1 MVKESLFSHNDILM
15 LEHLSRTGFEP
26 CPFGS
31 GVSNRQARS
40 RLKRKIE
47 KDSADFLAAHLEEWR
62 AIKLS
67 FDYGLL
73 GEDVQNKLQRQI
85 WDSRESII
93 RLLID
98 WIPNEVLGDFLNEFL
113 VKRYF
118 DEMLK
123 DEGAADP
130 FIPIRFWGH
139 YLAQLNFED
148 PRIHCVCERLLK
160 EIEKFELL
168 TADKRAIV
176 TFDTE
181 NDEEGLCKVWT
192 MDKTMFNRFMAY
204 EKSNREDTFVYV
216 IPRSIFRSGGNE
228 FIVVFYCQVVW
239 YQWILSVAHQ
249 INFEG
254 KKMVTYNQLM
264 NRLSQL
270 ISFYL
275 QTAIK
280 ENLRQ
285 FKELIENPFHPAED
299 IQGEVLQ
306 LLNNHFDHF
315 RTNEPGRPSVARS
328 KRRGLNRNGG
338 PDDLY
343 VKSLLEFLGEQGGIG
358 RKVPLDEKGNPATGS
373 GRGFK
378 GFLRKRV
385 NEMVSLGF
393 LNSVGKGFS
402 ISKEGSEVWN
412 HRPMLGVDS
421 LIVPMALDK
430 ICERVDKYSLKFP
443 NASKN
448 NIVRAVFEIEMPGA
462 RILNNMDIFNII
474 NDECTSGMNN
484 KC

>member
-1 MVKESLFSHNDILM
+1 
-15 LEHLSRTGFEP
+15 
-26 CPFGS
+26 
-31 GVSNRQARS
+31 
-40 RLKRKIE
+40 
-47 KDSADFLAAHLEEWR
+47 
-62 AIKLS
+62 
-67 FDYGLL
+67 
-73 GEDVQNKLQRQI
+73 
-85 WDSRESII
+85 
-93 RLLID
+93 
-98 WIPNEVLGDFLNEFL
+98 
-113 VKRYF
+113 
-118 DEMLK
+118 
-123 DEGAADP
+123 
-130 FIPIRFWGH
+130 
-139 YLAQLNFED
+139 
-148 PRIHCVCERLLK
+148 
-160 EIEKFELL
+160 
-168 TADKRAIV
+168 
-176 TFDTE
+176 
-181 NDEEGLCKVWT
+181 
-192 MDKTMFNRFMAY
+192 
-204 EKSNREDTFVYV
+204 
-216 IPRSIFRSGGNE
+216 
-228 FIVVFYCQVVW
+228 VVFYCQVVW

-285 FKELIENPFHPAED
+285 FEELVENPFHPAED
-299 IQGEVLQ
+299 IQGKVLE

-328 KRRGLNRNGG
+328 KRRGLNKYES
-338 PDDLY
+338 PDDFY